1 MITVS
6 IIEDDPHFRAGLEVL
21 VNNSKIFKVI
31 SSYKSAEDA
40 IASIFKQPPEIAIV
54 DIKLPGKSGV
64 DLIKELKN
72 ALPDL
77 LCMVCSYYDS
87 DNYVFN
93 ALKNG
98 ASGYL
103 LKDAMPSEIIESLK
117 ELHQGGAPMSRYIA
131 KKVIG
136 TFQDKSVAHDLSE
149 LTAREN
155 QVLHLVAE
163 GLLIKEISDQL
174 SLSNY
179 TVKSHLKNIYTKLHV
194 RNKIEAI
201 NKLNEPK
208 GNR

>member
-21 VNNSKIFKVI
+21 INNSKTFKVI
-31 SSYKSAEDA
+31 GSYPSAEAALPAIVHQPPA
-40 IASIFKQPPEIAIV
+40 IAII

-64 DLIKELKN
+64 ELIKDLKL

-98 ASGYL
+98 ACGYL

-117 ELHQGGAPMSRYIA
+117 ELMQGGAPMSRYIA

-136 TFQDKSVAHDLSE
+136 TFQDRTVSHQLSE

-155 QVLHLVAE
+155 QILHLVAE
-163 GLLIKEISDQL
+163 GLLVKEISDQL

-201 NKLNEPK
+201 NKLNEK
-208 GNR
+208 K

>member
-6 IIEDDPHFRAGLEVL
+6 IIEDDPHFRSGLEVL
-21 VNNSKIFKVI
+21 VNNSKIFTVI

-40 IASIFKQPPEIAIV
+40 IPAIFEHPPEIAIV

-64 DLIKELKN
+64 DLIKELKTT
-72 ALPDL
+72 LPDL
-77 LCMVCSYYDS
+77 QCMVCSYYDS

-103 LKDAMPSEIIESLK
+103 LKDAMPSEIVESLK

-136 TFQDKSVAHDLSE
+136 TFQDKSVSHQLSE

-155 QVLHLVAE
+155 QVLNLVAE

-201 NKLNEPK
+201 NKLNEK
-208 GNR
+208 K

>member
-1 MITVS
+1 MIPVA
-6 IIEDDPHFRAGLEVL
+6 IIEDDQHFRAALEML
-21 VNNSKIFKVI
+21 VNKSKTFKVI
-31 SSYKSAEDA
+31 SSYKSAEEA
-40 IASIFKQPPEIAIV
+40 IPAIFKQPPQIAIV
-54 DIKLPGKSGV
+54 DIKLPGKSGI
-64 DLIKELKN
+64 DLIKELKD

-87 DNYVFN
+87 DNFIFS

-103 LKDAMPSEIIESLK
+103 LKDAMPSEIIGSLQ
-117 ELHQGGAPMSRYIA
+117 ELYDGGAPMSRYIA

-136 TFQDKSVAHDLSE
+136 TFQSKLVSHQLSE

-155 QVLHLVAE
+155 QILHLVAE
-163 GLLIKEISDQL
+163 GLLVKEISDQL

-194 RNKIEAI
+194 RNKVEAI
-201 NKLNEPK
+201 NKLNDTK
-208 GNR
+208 K

>member
-1 MITVS
+1 LITVS
-6 IIEDDPHFRAGLEVL
+6 IIEDDPHFRAGLEIL
-21 VNNSKIFKVI
+21 INNSKVFKVI
-31 SSYKSAEDA
+31 SSFKSAEEAAPA
-40 IASIFKQPPEIAIV
+40 ILKQPPQIAIV

-64 DLIKELKN
+64 ELIKEMKN

-136 TFQDKSVAHDLSE
+136 TFQDKSVSHQLSE

-201 NKLNEPK
+201 NKLNETK
-208 GNR
+208 K